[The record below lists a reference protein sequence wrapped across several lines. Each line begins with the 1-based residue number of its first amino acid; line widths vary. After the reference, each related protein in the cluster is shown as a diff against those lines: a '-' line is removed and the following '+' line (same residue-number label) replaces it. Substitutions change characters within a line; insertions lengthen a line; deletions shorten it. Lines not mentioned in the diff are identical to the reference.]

1 MLVPCW
7 YKNNPL
13 SRAILRGFCLFIM
26 VKLHDSVDRY
36 FICLSSHLQMK
47 WQITPAVIDTQS
59 DVNMSMLIP
68 LSVARLGATTRQLY
82 HTKTFTTIILNY
94 LCANDNALNYK
105 TLIQRS

>member
-1 MLVPCW
+1 MEWWLNHVGQMAQLVQD
-7 YKNNPL
+7 Y
-13 SRAILRGFCLFIM
+13 S

-68 LSVARLGATTRQLY
+68 LSVARLGATT
-82 HTKTFTTIILNY
+82 FIW
-94 LCANDNALNYK
+94 
-105 TLIQRS
+105 